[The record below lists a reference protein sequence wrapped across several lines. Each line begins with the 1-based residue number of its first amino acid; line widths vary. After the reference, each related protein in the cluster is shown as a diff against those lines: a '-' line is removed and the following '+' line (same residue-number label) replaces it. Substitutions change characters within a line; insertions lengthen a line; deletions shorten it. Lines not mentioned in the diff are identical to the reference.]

1 MRSPRNHSPIG
12 RPVGMQTD
20 GARGGDE
27 YLVLGC
33 RCHSTGGVL
42 VECRWDVREQRTQR
56 RSPFLC
62 VYVMW
67 IHSGYVD
74 EDALWTRGSGCM
86 YVCTIMYG
94 VCLCDCEY
102 ECDCER
108 VHVCIASYVRARNC
122 TRGGNGVRG
131 EGGAVKWREVRGGE
145 KRSFCQSGI
154 RILVFSSVFLT
165 RSFVLCLCDISYARA
180 YTHVPC
186 RPNRAHI

>member
-1 MRSPRNHSPIG
+1 
-12 RPVGMQTD
+12 
-20 GARGGDE
+20 
-27 YLVLGC
+27 
-33 RCHSTGGVL
+33 
-42 VECRWDVREQRTQR
+42 
-56 RSPFLC
+56 
-62 VYVMW
+62 
-67 IHSGYVD
+67 
-74 EDALWTRGSGCM
+74 M

-108 VHVCIASYVRARNC
+108 VHVCIALCVRARNC

-180 YTHVPC
+180 HTHVPS
-186 RPNRAHI
+186 RPSRAYIYETRAHTRAFSCTAPSSNIVQACTPTALDGTFTQRLVCARCPINADTHTNVCVMCPCVHTYEDGRAVRTCHLFARVCM